1 MADAKK
7 SINDM
12 EALESAFLSKSQRLN
27 KKRQEQMIKR
37 VEQVQEQLEYAFENG
52 NIDQINS
59 IINGLKIPSSK
70 EWHKLIKNL
79 VLKSIEGGAI
89 RAQLEYEKLA
99 QKTNLNE
106 SIDVEFSLDWTLT
119 LGGRAL
125 EYVLQYAYEVGVITE
140 ETVREQIRKAVIS
153 GLERGDRG
161 RDLMANIIESVG
173 FWMGQ
178 KHAETIARTE
188 TTKFYN
194 AGKLA
199 RWLDPELDGFVVALQ
214 YDAITDSRTTD
225 LCSELNGK
233 IINVYNQSVI
243 QQYTPPNHFNCRSQW
258 LPVSK
263 YEDYQEDWIVAET
276 PPEGF
281 SHNVNL
287 PSLLSSSEGI
297 IKKN

>member
-7 SINDM
+7 SIEDM
-12 EALESAFLSKSQRLN
+12 EALESAFLDKSQRLN

-37 VEQVQEQLEYAFENG
+37 VEQVQEELEYAFENG

-70 EWHKLIKNL
+70 EWHKLLKNL
-79 VLKSIEGGAI
+79 VLKSIEGGAV

-99 QKTNLNE
+99 QRTNFNE
-106 SIDVEFSLDWTLT
+106 NIEVSFSPDWTLSI
-119 LGGRAL
+119 GGQAL
-125 EYVLQYAYEVGVITE
+125 EYVLQYAYEIGVITE
-140 ETVREQIRKAVIS
+140 ETVREQLRKTIIDS
-153 GLERGDRG
+153 LESGDRG
-161 RDLMANIIESVG
+161 RDMITKVADSVG

-233 IINVYNQSVI
+233 IINVYNQDVI

-258 LPVSK
+258 LPISK
-263 YEDYQEDWIVAET
+263 FEDYQEDWIAVES
-276 PPEGF
+276 PPQGF
-281 SHNVNL
+281 QYNVNI
-287 PSLLSSSEGI
+287 PSLLSSNGGI
-297 IKKN
+297 IKKK

>member
-7 SINDM
+7 SIDDM
-12 EALESAFLSKSQRLN
+12 EALESAFLDKSQRLN

-37 VEQVQEQLEYAFENG
+37 VEQVQEELEYAFENG

-70 EWHKLIKNL
+70 EWHKLLKNL
-79 VLKSIEGGAI
+79 VLKSIEGGAV

-99 QKTNLNE
+99 QRTNFNE
-106 SIDVEFSLDWTLT
+106 SIDVSFSVDWTLS
-119 LGGRAL
+119 LGSKAL
-125 EYVLQYAYEVGVITE
+125 EYVLQYAYEIGVITE
-140 ETVREQIRKAVIS
+140 ETVREQIRKTLMG

-161 RDLMANIIESVG
+161 RDLIASVIESVG

-225 LCSELNGK
+225 LCNELNGK
-233 IINVYNQSVI
+233 IINVYNQDTI

-258 LPVSK
+258 LPISK
-263 YEDYQEDWIVAET
+263 YEDYQEDWLVAET
-276 PPEGF
+276 PPDGF
-281 SHNVNL
+281 KHTVNL
-287 PSLLSSSEGI
+287 PSLLSSTESI

>member
-1 MADAKK
+1 MADSKK

-12 EALESAFLSKSQRLN
+12 EALESAFLDKSQRLN
-27 KKRQEQMIKR
+27 KKRREQMIKR
-37 VEQVQEQLEYAFENG
+37 VEQVQEQLEYAFEHG
-52 NIDQINS
+52 NREQIDS
-59 IINGLKIPSSK
+59 IIDGLKIPSSK
-70 EWHKLIKNL
+70 EWHKLLKNL

-99 QKTNLNE
+99 QRTNFNE
-106 SIDVEFSLDWTLT
+106 SIDVTFALDWSLS
-119 LGGRAL
+119 LGSQAL
-125 EYVLQYAYEVGVITE
+125 EYVLQYAYEIGVITE
-140 ETVREQIRKAVIS
+140 ETVREQIRKTIIDS
-153 GLERGDRG
+153 LERGDRG
-161 RDLMANIIESVG
+161 RDLIANIIESVG
-173 FWMGQ
+173 FWMGD

-214 YDAITDSRTTD
+214 YDAITDNRTTD
-225 LCSELNGK
+225 LCNELNGK
-233 IINVYNQSVI
+233 IINVYNQDVI

-263 YEDYQEDWIVAET
+263 FEDYQENWIVAET
-276 PPEGF
+276 PPSGF
-281 SHNVNL
+281 THNVNL
-287 PSLLSSSEGI
+287 PSLLSSTDGI

>member
-7 SINDM
+7 SIDDM

-27 KKRQEQMIKR
+27 KKRREQMVKR
-37 VEQVQEQLEYAFENG
+37 VEQVQEQLEYAFEHG

-59 IINGLKIPSSK
+59 IIDSLKIPSSK
-70 EWHKLIKNL
+70 EWHKLLKNL
-79 VLKSIEGGAI
+79 VLKAIEGGAI

-99 QKTNLNE
+99 QRTNFNE
-106 SIDVEFSLDWTLT
+106 EIEVSFSPDWTLSI
-119 LGGRAL
+119 GSKAL
-125 EYVLQYAYEVGVITE
+125 EYVLQYAYEIGVITE
-140 ETVREQIRKAVIS
+140 ETVREQLRKTVIDS
-153 GLERGDRG
+153 LESGDRG
-161 RDLMANIIESVG
+161 RDMIAKVIESMG
-173 FWMGQ
+173 FWMGE

-225 LCSELNGK
+225 LCNELNGK
-233 IINVYNQSVI
+233 IINVYNQDVI

-263 YEDYQEDWIVAET
+263 FEDYQEDWIVSEA

-281 SHNVNL
+281 QYNVNL
-287 PSLLSSSEGI
+287 PTLLSSTEGI
-297 IKKN
+297 IKKK

>member
-99 QKTNLNE
+99 QRTNLNE

-140 ETVREQIRKAVIS
+140 ETVREQIRKTVIS

-161 RDLMANIIESVG
+161 RDLMANIIETVG

-225 LCSELNGK
+225 LCNELNGK
-233 IINVYNQSVI
+233 IINVHNQSVI